1 MQEPYDHDTARTFV
15 RNIVDGKGTYAI
27 PGTAWKTM
35 RDADMTSGDVANVLR
50 GGKISVIEAKDACWR
65 YQSRTNRMIVEFC
78 FRSNGVD
85 PTHAAP
91 NEVVILSARRSKP

>member
-35 RDADMTSGDVANVLR
+35 RDANMTSGDVANVLR
-50 GGKISVIEAKDACWR
+50 GGKITGIEAENVGFR
-65 YQSRTNRMIVEFC
+65 YQSRTNRMTVEFC
-78 FRSNGVD
+78 FRWNGVD

-91 NEVVILSARRSKP
+91 NEVVIVSARRSRP

>member
-1 MQEPYDHDTARTFV
+1 MLEPFDHDTARTFV

-50 GGKISVIEAKDACWR
+50 GGRITGIEAENSRRR
-65 YQSRTNRMIVEFC
+65 YQSRTNRMTVEFC
-78 FRSNGVD
+78 FRWNGVD
-85 PTHAAP
+85 STHAAP

>member
-1 MQEPYDHDTARTFV
+1 MQEPFDHDTARTFV

-50 GGKISVIEAKDACWR
+50 GGRITGIEAENSRRR
-65 YQSRTNRMIVEFC
+65 YQSRTNRMTVEFC
-78 FRSNGVD
+78 FRWNGVD
-85 PTHAAP
+85 STHAAP

>member
-1 MQEPYDHDTARTFV
+1 MRT
-15 RNIVDGKGTYAI
+15 IVDGKGTYAI

-50 GGKISVIEAKDACWR
+50 GGRITGGKGEDACWR
-65 YQSRTNRMIVEFC
+65 YQSRTNRMTVEFC
-78 FRSNGVD
+78 FRWNGVD

-91 NEVVILSARRSKP
+91 NEVVIVSARRSKP

>member
-1 MQEPYDHDTARTFV
+1 VQEPFDHDTARTFV
-15 RNIVDGKGTYAI
+15 RHIVDDKGTYAI
-27 PGTAWKTM
+27 PGSAWKTM

-50 GGKISVIEAKDACWR
+50 GGRITGVKAEGDCWR

-78 FRSNGVD
+78 FRWNGVD
-85 PTHAAP
+85 STHAAP

>member
-1 MQEPYDHDTARTFV
+1 M
-15 RNIVDGKGTYAI
+15 DGKGTYAI

-50 GGKISVIEAKDACWR
+50 GGKINGIEAENARWR
-65 YQSRTNRMIVEFC
+65 YQSRTNRMTVEFC
-78 FRSNGVD
+78 FRWNGVES
-85 PTHAAP
+85 THAAP